1 MNAGSVIS
9 RSNLSSQTQVQWLEI
24 IRNTVSLVDV
34 VIRMEE
40 DIEDAME
47 MPNDGVD
54 VSDITDLNMFIATWI
69 RFV

>member
-9 RSNLSSQTQVQWLEI
+9 RSNLSSQTQVQWFEI

-47 MPNDGVD
+47 MPSDGVD